1 MRVAL
6 DTNIISYLWRK
17 DPQVRAS
24 LESLDPADVAV
35 PSVVLAELVYG
46 RHNNPGAAL
55 KLEMLIQD
63 LRHAYPVLAFD
74 APAADWYGL
83 LKARFKGRTMP
94 DRDLMIASTCL
105 AHGHALATHNGKD
118 FERIQ
123 ELTLLDWVSP

>member
-6 DTNIISYLWRK
+6 DTNIISYLWRSDTHVK
-17 DPQVRAS
+17 AGLQA
-24 LESLDPADVAV
+24 LDPAEVGV

-55 KLEMLIQD
+55 KLEMLLQD

-83 LKARFKGRTMP
+83 LKARFKARTLP

-105 AHGHALATHNGKD
+105 AHGYALATHNVKD
-118 FERIQ
+118 FERIL
-123 ELTLLDWVSP
+123 ELPLLDWVRP